1 MDHPWILIRDDG
13 SRELITEP
21 IPFIGPGDVQ
31 HPASAWHLWTAADWA
46 VQCPGWRALSVIDE
60 LPEPAADERIERLPD
75 GQWAEMDGVVRV
87 AYRRIALTPA
97 EIAARDAARLE
108 TARADKVAAVN
119 AERERRLSIGAPFSG
134 KRIDVSDKGR
144 ADLGGMSVA
153 ALLAQAG
160 TVPWSDGYA
169 QGWITQDNS
178 RVSLPDPFDGIALA
192 ASVGDW
198 YGRTMQHA
206 RDLKDAALAGDP
218 AAVDELAGWP

>member
-1 MDHPWILIRDDG
+1 MYEIDLSGPRIVAGPASLPA
-13 SRELITEP
+13 ELIGLAPESLADLSAALDP
-21 IPFIGPGDVQ
+21 CPVRFQRRGFW
-31 HPASAWHLWTAADWA
+31 PAVSEQPVYDPEAQRLSGQSDETPDA
-46 VQCPGWRALSVIDE
+46 VA
-60 LPEPAADERIERLPD
+60 RI
-75 GQWAEMDGVVRV
+75 VRV
-87 AYRRIALTPA
+87 SPLVVNLTPA
-97 EIAARDAARLE
+97 EIAARNAARLE

-119 AERERRLSIGAPFSG
+119 AERERRLSVGAPFSG

-178 RVSLPDPFDGIALA
+178 RVPLPDPFDGIALA